1 MGSLSVAQLG
11 SIILANSSKI
21 LVVDEDPAVRKNI
34 EQALTAEGYS
44 VVTAL
49 SGEDALWELDQ
60 GKYDAVFTDLVMRGM
75 SGLDVAEE
83 IHLRQPGLPVVIVT
97 TQVLVDDQKRV
108 AAAAGVVEF
117 LHKPLAPEQLVDTA
131 NRVLQ
136 ATLSLAALQSQTPA
150 AGVAPAAAVAKPAS
164 RLKDIV
170 LFFLA
175 PFVGLFYVLIFPA
188 VGLVMLAS
196 MLLNAETQEPE
207 EAKPLH
213 PVAKSETRIL
223 KTAAMMVIAGLIGIS
238 YAMVAPMLGIGV
250 LLWFS
255 FQAWGKLGASALKA

>member
-1 MGSLSVAQLG
+1 M
-11 SIILANSSKI
+11 ANPNKI
-21 LVVDEDPAVRKNI
+21 LVVDEDPAARKNM
-34 EQALTAEGYS
+34 EQVLTGEGYV
-44 VVTAL
+44 VVTAS
-49 SGEDALWELDQ
+49 SGEDALWELDK
-60 GKYDAVFTDLVMRGM
+60 GRYDAVFTDLAMRGM

-83 IHLRQPGLPVVIVT
+83 IHVRQPGLPVVVVT
-97 TQVLVDDQKRV
+97 GQGLGEDQER

-117 LHKPLAPEQLVDTA
+117 LHKPLAPEQLADTA
-131 NRVLQ
+131 SRVLQ
-136 ATLSLAALQSQTPA
+136 AALSLAALQPQTRT
-150 AGVAPAAAVAKPAS
+150 AGVAPAEAVAKPAS
-164 RLKDIV
+164 HLKNIV

-213 PVAKSETRIL
+213 PAAQSESRIL
-223 KTAAMMVIAGLIGIS
+223 KTAAMMFIAGLIGIS
-238 YAMVAPMLGIGV
+238 YAIVAPMLGIGV

>member
-1 MGSLSVAQLG
+1 MG
-11 SIILANSSKI
+11 NPSKI
-21 LVVDEDPAVRKNI
+21 LVVDEDPAARKHI
-34 EQALTAEGYS
+34 EQVLVGEGYV
-44 VVTAL
+44 VVTAP
-49 SGEDALWELDQ
+49 SGEDALWELDRAR
-60 GKYDAVFTDLVMRGM
+60 YDAVFTDLAMRGM
-75 SGLDVAEE
+75 SGLDVAAE
-83 IHLRQPGLPVVIVT
+83 IRVRHPGLPVVVVT
-97 TQVLVDDQKRV
+97 GQGFGEDQER

-136 ATLSLAALQSQTPA
+136 AAVSLAALQPQTPA
-150 AGVAPAAAVAKPAS
+150 AGVAPAEVAAKPAS
-164 RLKDIV
+164 HLKNIV

-175 PFVGLFYVLIFPA
+175 PFVGLFYILIFPA

-196 MLLNAETQEPE
+196 MLLNAETQEAE

-213 PVAKSETRIL
+213 PAAKPESRIF
-223 KTAAMMVIAGLIGIS
+223 KTAAMMFIAGLIGIS
-238 YAMVAPMLGIGV
+238 YAIVAPMLGIGV